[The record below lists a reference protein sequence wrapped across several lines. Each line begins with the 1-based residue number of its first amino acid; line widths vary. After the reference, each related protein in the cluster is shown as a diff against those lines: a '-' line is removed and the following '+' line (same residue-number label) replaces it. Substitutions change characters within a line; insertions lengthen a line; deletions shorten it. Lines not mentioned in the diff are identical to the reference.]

1 MCFKT
6 STSDS
11 AYFIYMCD
19 PSCGKNSESLVFHI
33 EDGNNPSIRNLKSYV
48 HTVHVCIDIMKLMA
62 QGINTPSA
70 KDPA

>member
-1 MCFKT
+1 
-6 STSDS
+6 
-11 AYFIYMCD
+11 MCD

-62 QGINTPSA
+62 QGIYTPSA